1 MKSGGDM
8 KNRAVPLFAILI
20 LLVSTSLAQERP
32 ELDEL
37 DQKIQRHFEKASP
50 GWKHERVEPI
60 EGSKNVLIEFW
71 SLGNR
76 KVKISILPHDSSE
89 QAKEEFQNF
98 AKYGVNREALKEVG
112 DEAMAWGYGS
122 SDIGFRRGKYT
133 VYISTVAD
141 VDSDP
146 DARSLTQDQRFEREK
161 SEMRRLSRE
170 FAKYVAAALDA
181 P

>member
-1 MKSGGDM
+1 M
-8 KNRAVPLFAILI
+8 KNQAVPLFAILI

-76 KVKISILPHDSSE
+76 NVKISILPHDSSE
-89 QAKEEFQNF
+89 QAKEVFKEHE
-98 AKYGVNREALKEVG
+98 KYGVNREVLRELG
-112 DEAMAWGYGS
+112 DEAVGSGYGS
-122 SDIGFRRGKYT
+122 SDIALRKGKYT
-133 VYISTVAD
+133 VYIRSTVD